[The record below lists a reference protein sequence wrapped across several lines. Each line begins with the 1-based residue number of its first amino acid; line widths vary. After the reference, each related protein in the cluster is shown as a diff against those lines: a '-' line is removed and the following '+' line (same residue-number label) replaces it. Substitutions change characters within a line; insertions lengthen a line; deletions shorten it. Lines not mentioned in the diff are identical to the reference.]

1 MSVIQKPTVPQPPH
15 RLSPSPDNYI
25 YFQIHHERQAMARRR
40 THASPVR
47 WRILEAG
54 PVHAAARP
62 TCARASEAMVEHMVE
77 GPRFGRNAIR
87 RTEQKCIQ
95 KMQKLH
101 GVLVYHQSSSS
112 SQATSIKYHSTRPSP
127 PSKQTEQTPS
137 PPLIH
142 FRPPLASNP
151 PSWVVEAAVADYSR
165 FG

>member
-1 MSVIQKPTVPQPPH
+1 MVEH
-15 RLSPSPDNYI
+15 
-25 YFQIHHERQAMARRR
+25 
-40 THASPVR
+40 
-47 WRILEAG
+47 
-54 PVHAAARP
+54 
-62 TCARASEAMVEHMVE
+62 MVEHMVE

-87 RTEQKCIQ
+87 NARNKKRIQ

-137 PPLIH
+137 PPRIH
-142 FRPPLASNP
+142 VRPPLASNP